1 MAKLTSPERRLY
13 KEHLA
18 ELQQKHKELEI
29 AQAHLKEKMDTIQA
43 ILLDNCKSWSWRL
56 LGFIEPRHVFFFWT
70 LQLKRYEWIADL
82 IGEKIQ
88 HLQEP
93 LRQ

>member
-29 AQAHLKEKMDTIQA
+29 AQADLKEKMDTIQA
-43 ILLDNCKSWSWRL
+43 ILLDNCKSWS
-56 LGFIEPRHVFFFWT
+56 
-70 LQLKRYEWIADL
+70 
-82 IGEKIQ
+82 
-88 HLQEP
+88 
-93 LRQ
+93 